1 YGSILSLLIRHPPRS
16 TLFPYTTLF
25 RSHLIKQIGRVVPTF
40 FNVQGYTGQRR
51 IRKLAE
57 HFVIIHTQYG
67 YFFGNSDFV
76 LATGFGN
83 MQPLV
88 IITSHQR
95 DGLRQRGEPLA
106 QGLALVIPQIRRT
119 GFSML
124 KIMHLMASL
133 LYPFFKAFGPLSG
146 PYDIIEAVK
155 GKIAIALFQK
165 VLRTYNSGLPI
176 GAGDIGNLLKSFLK
190 ILCNNRDT

>member
-1 YGSILSLLIRHPPRS
+1 
-16 TLFPYTTLF
+16 
-25 RSHLIKQIGRVVPTF
+25 
-40 FNVQGYTGQRR
+40 
-51 IRKLAE
+51 
-57 HFVIIHTQYG
+57 
-67 YFFGNSDFV
+67 
-76 LATGFGN
+76 

-106 QGLALVIPQIRRT
+106 HGLALVIPQIRRT

-146 PYDIIEAVK
+146 PYDIIEALK
-155 GKIAIALFQK
+155 GKIVIYLFQYE
-165 VLRTYNSGLPI
+165 LLTYNFGLPI
-176 GAGDIGNLLKSFLK
+176 DAYDI
-190 ILCNNRDT
+190 